1 MVINNE
7 ISQDEAYYRQHQHQ
21 QNEMLLQRIKMLEEK
36 VAQLL
41 HKISEL
47 ERRYE

>member
-1 MVINNE
+1 MTHE
-7 ISQDEAYYRQHQHQ
+7 ESQYRLHQHEMNQ
-21 QNEMLLQRIKMLEEK
+21 MLLQRIKMLEEK

-41 HKISEL
+41 HKINEL

>member
-1 MVINNE
+1 MDRNE
-7 ISQDEAYYRQHQHQ
+7 ADYRHHQHQ

-41 HKISEL
+41 HKINEL

>member
-1 MVINNE
+1 MDRNE
-7 ISQDEAYYRQHQHQ
+7 ADYRLHQHQ

-41 HKISEL
+41 HKINEM

>member
-1 MVINNE
+1 MN
-7 ISQDEAYYRQHQHQ
+7 QDEANHRWHQHQ

-36 VAQLL
+36 VAMLL
-41 HKISEL
+41 HKINEL

>member
-1 MVINNE
+1 MSILQE
-7 ISQDEAYYRQHQHQ
+7 IEEFKHREHQHQ

-36 VAQLL
+36 VAILL
-41 HKISEL
+41 HKITEL

>member
-1 MVINNE
+1 MNQE
-7 ISQDEAYYRQHQHQ
+7 EANYRQHQHQ

-41 HKISEL
+41 HKINEL

>member
-1 MVINNE
+1 MN
-7 ISQDEAYYRQHQHQ
+7 QDEANYRLHQHQ
-21 QNEMLLQRIKMLEEK
+21 QNEMLLQRIRMLEEK

-41 HKISEL
+41 HKINEL

>member
-1 MVINNE
+1 MNQE
-7 ISQDEAYYRQHQHQ
+7 EEAYRHHQHQ

-41 HKISEL
+41 HKINEL

>member
-1 MVINNE
+1 MSILQE
-7 ISQDEAYYRQHQHQ
+7 IEEFKYREHQHQ

-36 VAQLL
+36 VAMLL
-41 HKISEL
+41 HKITEL

>member
-1 MVINNE
+1 MKQE
-7 ISQDEAYYRQHQHQ
+7 EDQYRLHQHQ

-36 VAQLL
+36 VAMLL
-41 HKISEL
+41 HKITEL